1 MYVCMYVILNTYGMR
16 GEREEGADLV
26 GPDEPL
32 GHGAAAPLAFLRER
46 RGALLQARH
55 HVRRHADGRRA
66 AARRRRLRLQ
76 HTHTHTHVNT
86 CDAQI
91 FSKTFT
97 DPKLY
102 GF

>member
-1 MYVCMYVILNTYGMR
+1 MR

-76 HTHTHTHVNT
+76 YTHTHVNT
-86 CDAQI
+86 CEMLKSLAKLLPTQKFMI
-91 FSKTFT
+91 SKL
-97 DPKLY
+97 KSY
-102 GF
+102 SK